1 MASSPPHGLDIGV
14 LIYASIVVVFLV
26 ASSCML
32 CYHRKA
38 RPLHTR
44 NPLLMSAMAFGGS
57 MHIVAEMIT
66 NQHAVELSW
75 VEQLSCVF
83 FGYWMPYA
91 LGAGVFF
98 TALYL
103 RLFTYTAGVSVWCA
117 SHESVSRARR
127 SRVLIVLVTLAPIIT
142 VAILATVTEDATHID
157 STTGQCRSAIV
168 FKGLVAV
175 WIVICILA
183 LMVSVVVFRR
193 GFARDIIGEARK
205 QCLVSIMGTVV
216 AGAEAFVLV
225 FAETGLDD
233 PVNRALATFS
243 AATLYLW
250 SLGVLAA
257 RPLSRA
263 ACGDTEK
270 YDPLMSKQLGTME
283 QPLTSVRY
291 VLENGLDS
299 AGAGTARTLFADF
312 MMYCATNKNPMAL
325 QGSDH
330 VIFSQPAATCYSCMD
345 YWTQRKLHEEQDRDD
360 DDDSGETQEDADDG
374 EGVSSNSGGARDSG
388 DDGDGDGDSR
398 PGTPGRNGFPPLVSQ
413 DVVRS
418 DENIIALYF
427 HDLPQE
433 DIGLNPEQRADV
445 LADIRSRRDSSKF
458 KRAMWAVVDL
468 LDKVY
473 ASEYLNRAI
482 YGRDI
487 YSETIASFLIG
498 IRRSKAR
505 EHLLSADLIYD
516 GDDPEWPATDLP
528 KWTPMQISLDDEDRW
543 VPMETIED
551 V

>member
-1 MASSPPHGLDIGV
+1 MASSPNALDV
-14 LIYASIVVVFLV
+14 AALIYASLVIVLLI
-26 ASSCML
+26 ASSFML

-38 RPLHTR
+38 RSMHTR

-57 MHIVAEMIT
+57 MHLVAEMIT
-66 NQHAVELSW
+66 NQHLDVLSR

-83 FGYWMPYA
+83 FGYWMAYA
-91 LGAGVFF
+91 LGAGVYF

-103 RLFTYTAGVSVWCA
+103 RLFTYTAGVSVWCT
-117 SHESVSRARR
+117 SQESVSRARR
-127 SRVLIVLVTLAPIIT
+127 SRLLIVLVTLGPIIT
-142 VAILATVTEDATHID
+142 VATLATVTEDATHID

-175 WIVICILA
+175 WVVLCILA
-183 LMVSVVVFRR
+183 LMVSIVVFRR

-205 QCLVSIMGTVV
+205 QCLVSLMGTVV
-216 AGAEAFVLV
+216 AGTEAFVLV

-233 PVNRALATFS
+233 PINRALATFS

-263 ACGDTEK
+263 VCGDAGK
-270 YDPLMSKQLGTME
+270 YDSLTSERLGTME
-283 QPLTSVRY
+283 QPLTSMRY
-291 VLENGLDS
+291 VIEN
-299 AGAGTARTLFADF
+299 AGDDVSTARIVFADF
-312 MMYCATNKNPMAL
+312 ILYCTTNERPKGM
-325 QGSDH
+325 QGTNR
-330 VIFSQPAATCYSCMD
+330 VIFSQPAAACYSCMD
-345 YWTQRKLHEEQDRDD
+345 YWTQRKLGEEDKDD
-360 DDDSGETQEDADDG
+360 DDD
-374 EGVSSNSGGARDSG
+374 
-388 DDGDGDGDSR
+388 DSR
-398 PGTPGRNGFPPLVSQ
+398 PGTPRNGFPPLVAQ
-413 DVVRS
+413 DIVRS
-418 DENIIALYF
+418 DDNIIELYF
-427 HDLPQE
+427 RDPPQE
-433 DIGLNPEQRADV
+433 DIGLSQDQRAF
-445 LADIRSRRDSSKF
+445 LYADIRSHGDSSKF